1 MLCIQVELTSRL
13 TFSERAMGGPDSS
26 QSATRATGRAPL
38 LAGPNSLY
46 VSRSPIVS
54 VRNAILLQ
62 VCAFEELVRTR
73 GVFRRLAPGLGL
85 TSRRTRQGLAQDP
98 KFKEVCKEVRVLIKI
113 KYVIEYL

>member
-1 MLCIQVELTSRL
+1 M
-13 TFSERAMGGPDSS
+13 
-26 QSATRATGRAPL
+26 
-38 LAGPNSLY
+38 Y

-98 KFKEVCKEVRVLIKI
+98 KFKEVCKKVNVKVRVLIKI

>member
-26 QSATRATGRAPL
+26 QSATSHGTRPL

-113 KYVIEYL
+113 KNVIEYL